1 MRNSH
6 LAAISVSTFV
16 SKGSRPAQE
25 DHILCDQEKNIFIVA
40 DGFGGPVPGSTASK
54 MACEAVRTFL
64 FKEAGDLEA
73 TLPFHLRSYFSLPG
87 NVLFNAFIHANR
99 KLTAHNKGKNVH
111 ECGGASVIAG
121 FMDGDLLA
129 IANAGVCTAWLYRE
143 GKAIE
148 LVAPRSYAKLCD
160 PFLLEALAENQ
171 VPLMALGLVPDLEP
185 EIFEVRLRSG
195 DWVVFATDGVSPR
208 VMSQISGIKQTNS
221 TPKAVGSEFT
231 EMLKKEEFKDN
242 CALSLVIF

>member
-6 LAAISVSTFV
+6 LVAKSVSTFV
-16 SKGSRPAQE
+16 SQGRRPAQE
-25 DHILCDQEKNIFIVA
+25 DHILCDREKNIFIVA
-40 DGFGGPVPGSTASK
+40 DGFGGPVPGSAASK

-73 TLPFHLRSYFSLPG
+73 TLPFLLRSYFSLPG

-99 KLTAHNKGKNVH
+99 KLIGHNKGKNVH

-143 GKAIE
+143 GQTVE

-160 PFLLEALAENQ
+160 PFSLEAPTENQ

-208 VMSQISGIKQTNS
+208 VMREISGVKMNS
-221 TPKAVGSEFT
+221 PANGGGPEFT
-231 EMLKKEEFKDN
+231 EMLKNEEFKDN
-242 CALSLVIF
+242 IALSLVIF